1 MQSRL
6 TCYQPDEI
14 GPLVQDNVKA
24 DNTAGSSSVAT
35 TGSTATAGR
44 RLRRLLQ
51 ASSENVDMTINLPAG
66 TNVTQ
71 VIAALQAASANGYG
85 SMLAAG
91 QAA

>member
-1 MQSRL
+1 M
-6 TCYQPDEI
+6 
-14 GPLVQDNVKA
+14 
-24 DNTAGSSSVAT
+24 AT

-44 RLRRLLQ
+44 RLRRQLLQ

-71 VIAALQAASANGYG
+71 VVAELQAASGNGYG